1 MQAQLRPVESAT
13 ITILADNVADQT
25 LKDEG
30 PARRSKSVDIDP
42 SALEAPLVEGGRTRS
57 ALQAQHGFSAL
68 VSVPGEHRMRHVLF
82 DTGISVN
89 GVAHNMR
96 VLDISCADI
105 DAIVFSHGHY
115 DHTIGLNGLLDGLG
129 GRDLPVVVH
138 PHFWRRRRITM
149 PGSRPYE
156 LPTISRSALSR
167 VGFDIV
173 EESGHSLLL
182 DGTVLVTGEV
192 PRTTEFEKGM
202 PGHEAWQGDH
212 WEPDPLILDDQSL
225 VLNVRGKGIVVLT
238 GCGHAGAVNIVRHA
252 RQLTGEDQIYMVA
265 GGFHLGGTVPETVMA
280 ETVAGLK
287 EMAPRWLV
295 PTHCTGWRGIHA
307 LAAAMPDAFIQD
319 SVGTRFV
326 L

>member
-1 MQAQLRPVESAT
+1 LQAQLKPAESAT

-42 SALEAPLVEGGRTRS
+42 SAIDAPLVEGGRTRR
-57 ALQAQHGFSAL
+57 ALRAQHGFSAL
-68 VSVPGEHRMRHVLF
+68 VSVHDGRRTRHLLF

-89 GVAHNMR
+89 GVTHNIR
-96 VLDISCADI
+96 VLGLSSADI
-105 DAIVFSHGHY
+105 EAVVFSHGHY
-115 DHTIGLNGLLDGLG
+115 DHTIGLNGLLDELG
-129 GRDLPVVVH
+129 GRDLPVTVH

-156 LPTISRSALSR
+156 LPTMSKSAMSDA
-167 VGFDIV
+167 GFEIV

-182 DGTVLVTGEV
+182 GGTVLVTGEV
-192 PRTTEFEKGM
+192 PRTTGFEKGM
-202 PGHEAWQGDH
+202 PAHEAWQGDH
-212 WEPDPLILDDQSL
+212 WAPDPLILDDQSL
-225 VLNVRGKGIVVLT
+225 VLNIRGKGIVVLT

-252 RQLTGEDQIYMVA
+252 RQLTGEDQVYMIA

-287 EMAPRWLV
+287 ETNPRWLV
-295 PTHCTGWRGIHA
+295 ATHCTGWRGIHA
-307 LAAAMPDAFIQD
+307 LAAGMPDAFIQN
-319 SVGTRFV
+319 SVGTRYE